1 MKYFKSLL
9 TMLLVGLSFTACNE
23 YEDFDK
29 EANTVNYPSREALS
43 LGHYRST
50 YTANSE
56 YEYDVVLTQN
66 TLGDTVAYVLMTGK
80 PDTDEAGMVR
90 TIAVA
95 GDVQYNDSLG
105 MLTAVAPEEASF
117 YEEETSVVM
126 AYKADLK
133 TITLSLNYGG
143 EMVATHVSKVSEIP
157 PFYGIFYGVPEGSE
171 SNNYELGINIMQTP
185 AALEDGTEYN
195 ALIAS
200 LSGTEPAVYAIEG
213 DVLTVTGLFSGSV
226 YTLQYNEICQLVAT
240 DAAGKKYFLDAERS
254 EPEPETFEAYATG
267 RYVHG
272 VQSSIF
278 VTAFGSDVP
287 NMLGRYLPESNYEAT
302 LYQSTRKPNRFI
314 IDPWATGYDAL
325 YFIVDTETN
334 EIEVPGSYTGF
345 TGETGKDIM
354 VLDCYSMLGE
364 YKSVYDP
371 DAGSFDFYLV
381 LTDFVY
387 YYGVDADQY
396 IITGEA
402 SGVQRKTIKK
412 DGTPVEEKGD
422 PIKTF
427 AVKKR

>member
-80 PDTDEAGMVR
+80 PDTDDAGVVR

-117 YEEETSVVM
+117 YEEETSVAM
-126 AYKADLK
+126 AYKADLQ
-133 TITLSLNYGG
+133 TITLSLKHGDT
-143 EMVATHVSKVSEIP
+143 MVATHVSKVNELP
-157 PFYGIFYGVPEGSE
+157 PFYGTFYGVPEGSE
-171 SNNYELGINIMQTP
+171 SNEYELGLMIMQTP

-195 ALIAS
+195 AVIAGVGGS
-200 LSGTEPAVYAIEG
+200 EPAVYSIEG
-213 DVLTVTGLFSGSV
+213 DVVTITGLFTGSV
-226 YTLQYNEICQLVAT
+226 YTVQYNEICQLVAT
-240 DAAGKKYFLDAERS
+240 DAAGKKYLLDAERS

-272 VQSSIF
+272 VKGSVFCEYFGQEFTNVLGGYAPASSY
-278 VTAFGSDVP
+278 D
-287 NMLGRYLPESNYEAT
+287 AT
-302 LYQSTRKPNRFI
+302 LYRSTRKSNRYL
-314 IDPWATGYDAL
+314 IDPFALGVDAL
-325 YFIVDTETN
+325 YLEVDEATGLIT
-334 EIEVPGSYTGF
+334 VPGSYTGL
-345 TGETGKDIM
+345 TGNVGDIL
-354 VLDCYSMLGE
+354 VLDCYSLLGE
-364 YKSVYDP
+364 LPSTYDEE
-371 DAGSFDFYLV
+371 AGIFDFYHV
-381 LTDFVY
+381 LFDGSY
-387 YYGVDADQY
+387 IYGIDNDQF

-402 SGVQRKTIKK
+402 SAVQKKTVKK

-422 PIKTF
+422 AVKTF